1 MGGRKLLARLIV
13 YVYNIYKGR
22 SMYIKGAKGL
32 APASAGKRV
41 SSTYT
46 VYVYVDLQRN
56 GRDGGRGRDLG
67 YRICAGGVSNRKW
80 EVPQP
85 TTKSQIFFE
94 KIFQSYFPAPA
105 P

>member
-1 MGGRKLLARLIV
+1 MPARLIV
-13 YVYNIYKGR
+13 YVIRIYKGR
-22 SMYIKGAKGL
+22 STYTKGAKGL
-32 APASAGKRV
+32 APASAGKTI

-85 TTKSQIFFE
+85 TTKSQIFSF
-94 KIFQSYFPAPA
+94 KKFFALNFPAPA